1 MKPPD
6 RDRVAP
12 PTPPPPARRVLLWT
26 KLSLYELFLARRPG
40 DEGAG
45 ISGPSARV
53 DLRDPLLVKV
63 RSSHEETARSRDRV
77 RSVLRDAGCAV
88 TQPRRLRRVPDGRYD
103 LVVVVGG
110 DGTVLDVAR
119 HVRETPVLA
128 VNSSPSTSVGH
139 FCRTP
144 ADGFDAVLAAVL
156 KGVEGPA
163 SLARIRVVVDGVPH
177 PDPAL
182 NDILVAHRVP
192 AATSRYILHVGR
204 ESEEQKSSGVW
215 VSTAAGSSGAIR
227 SAGGDLMDLRDDR
240 LQYLVREPFSQSTPG
255 AEPYALVRG
264 FVGREGLVF
273 TSRMMA
279 GGLYLDGRRVAVPL
293 RYGSR
298 AVLTPD
304 ATPLRLFLPP
314 GTGRGPAG

>member
-1 MKPPD
+1 MGCP
-6 RDRVAP
+6 RI
-12 PTPPPPARRVLLWT
+12 LLWT
-26 KLSLYELFLARRPG
+26 KLSLYELFRSHRAG
-40 DEGAG
+40 GVAG
-45 ISGPSARV
+45 IPKRPV
-53 DLRDPLLVKV
+53 QTDPQDPFLVKV
-63 RSSHEETARSRDRV
+63 RASHEETARSRDLVAR
-77 RSVLRDAGCAV
+77 VLREAGCEV
-88 TQPRRLRRVPDGRYD
+88 TQPRRLVRIPDGRYD

-119 HVRETPVLA
+119 HVGETPMLA

-139 FCRTP
+139 FCRTS
-144 ADGFDAVLAAVL
+144 ADGFGAVLATILAGQEEPVL
-156 KGVEGPA
+156 
-163 SLARIRVVVDGVPH
+163 LTRIRVVVDGVAH
-177 PDPAL
+177 PDPVL

-192 AATSRYILHVGR
+192 AATSRYILHVGPI
-204 ESEEQKSSGVW
+204 SEEQKSSGVW

-227 SAGGDLMDLRDDR
+227 SAGGERMDLRDGR

-264 FVGREGLVF
+264 FVGREGLAF

-279 GGLYLDGRRVAVPL
+279 GGLYLDGRRVAVPW

-304 ATPLRLFLPP
+304 GTPLRLFLSSGIDHGP
-314 GTGRGPAG
+314 GG